1 MTFGRQERVELKSI
15 SHWWIWTDDKHK
27 NIMKS
32 VWEWEKIPKKE
43 NEVENKY
50 FTHSMQISVIF
61 DEFSCEWVN
70 ILIIVSGRMASNYL

>member
-1 MTFGRQERVELKSI
+1 
-15 SHWWIWTDDKHK
+15 
-27 NIMKS
+27 MKS

-70 ILIIVSGRMASNYL
+70 ILIVVSGRMASNYL